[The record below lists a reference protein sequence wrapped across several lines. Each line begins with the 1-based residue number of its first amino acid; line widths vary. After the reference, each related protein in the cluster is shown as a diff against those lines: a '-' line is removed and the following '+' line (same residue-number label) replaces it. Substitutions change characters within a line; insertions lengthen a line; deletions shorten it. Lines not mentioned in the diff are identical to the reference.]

1 MLVLRQPFPL
11 SSGVRTN
18 AMNDQ
23 NKTESNAKAPYQPPQ
38 VVRVSLRPEE
48 AVLGHCKV
56 AGVTGPISASCR
68 TFHCKTF
75 GS

>member
-1 MLVLRQPFPL
+1 
-11 SSGVRTN
+11 
-18 AMNDQ
+18 MNDKPNQ
-23 NKTESNAKAPYQPPQ
+23 EQSEKSTYQAPQ

-56 AGVTGPISASCR
+56 TGSAGPISGSCKSVVFCR
-68 TFHCKTF
+68 SQ

>member
-1 MLVLRQPFPL
+1 MPDRGQKAKMKEKAKP
-11 SSGVRTN
+11 
-18 AMNDQ
+18 
-23 NKTESNAKAPYQPPQ
+23 KSNAKPSYRPPK

-56 AGVTGPISASCR
+56 AGVTGPISGSCR
-68 TFHCKTF
+68 TSFCKTF

>member
-1 MLVLRQPFPL
+1 MKETTPKAE
-11 SSGVRTN
+11 N
-18 AMNDQ
+18 N
-23 NKTESNAKAPYQPPQ
+23 NKLPYQAPQ

-56 AGVTGPISASCR
+56 AGITGPVSGSCR
-68 TFHCKTF
+68 TSFCRTF

>member
-1 MLVLRQPFPL
+1 MKERPKPE
-11 SSGVRTN
+11 N
-18 AMNDQ
+18 AG
-23 NKTESNAKAPYQPPQ
+23 KLTYQAPQ

-56 AGVTGPISASCR
+56 AGITGPISGSCR
-68 TFHCKTF
+68 TSFCRTF